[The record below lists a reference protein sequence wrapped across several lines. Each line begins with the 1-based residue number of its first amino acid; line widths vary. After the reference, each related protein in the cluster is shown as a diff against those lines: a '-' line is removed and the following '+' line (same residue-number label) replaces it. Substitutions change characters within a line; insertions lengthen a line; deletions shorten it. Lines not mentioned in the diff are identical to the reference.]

1 MFPELDLTQTLYE
14 LGNMPSNELV
24 LYIVENAAKI
34 PKKQVNTRKQGFLD
48 LRSSKHLYN
57 AFYFRSGKSKRSLH
71 SLQKLLQSK

>member
-34 PKKQVNTRKQGFLD
+34 PKKQVNTRKRIFGF
-48 LRSSKHLYN
+48 KI
-57 AFYFRSGKSKRSLH
+57 FKTFV
-71 SLQKLLQSK
+71 